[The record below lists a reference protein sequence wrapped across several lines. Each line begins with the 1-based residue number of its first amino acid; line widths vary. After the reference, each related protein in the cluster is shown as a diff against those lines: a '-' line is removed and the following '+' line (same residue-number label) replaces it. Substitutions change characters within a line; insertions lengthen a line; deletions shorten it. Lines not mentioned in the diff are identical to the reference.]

1 LQSAVSVPLQWNG
14 KGNFIGKHMD
24 QIIQASDLALHQ
36 VKERFNLQ
44 QVWDD
49 QFFWE
54 CQGELPE
61 INDYERHWLEHVKD
75 DFSSLAEYL
84 KSTSAINAWFSSLQ

>member
-1 LQSAVSVPLQWNG
+1 
-14 KGNFIGKHMD
+14 MD

-54 CQGELPE
+54 
-61 INDYERHWLEHVKD
+61 WLG
-75 DFSSLAEYL
+75 
-84 KSTSAINAWFSSLQ
+84 

>member
-1 LQSAVSVPLQWNG
+1 LSKHCVYLSVLILSLDAVAFYNRGDRTLGKIDAIALLSVPLQWNG

-54 CQGELPE
+54 
-61 INDYERHWLEHVKD
+61 WLG
-75 DFSSLAEYL
+75 
-84 KSTSAINAWFSSLQ
+84 